1 MMDLLLAREKSENLT
16 TSLTILLQRANL
28 QEQAD
33 SANAFL

>member
-16 TSLTILLQRANL
+16 TSLTILLQRTNL

-33 SANAFL
+33 SANTSL